1 MAPRKEPYP
10 DDETPH
16 GKRHKSRGQPEALN
30 KFNKGKKPRRTV
42 FSKEQVVRALEKC
55 KGNLRQTAVSL
66 GITWQTLKNYID
78 RWKLDQTL
86 FDIKEQTIDYVE
98 GKLMSAISKENVRA
112 IQFYLVTQATHRGYM
127 PTSRRLVGQDP
138 NSPPLNPAKAIN
150 FERVLERLP
159 IEMVRALRDAIR
171 EAQTEAEKAQAP
183 KEVQALP
190 QPGAVQEGGGDAP
203 GGEGEEE
210 AEVS

>member
-55 KGNLRQTAVSL
+55 KGNLRQTAASL

-171 EAQTEAEKAQAP
+171 EAQTEALQQEP
-183 KEVQALP
+183 KEVRELP
-190 QPGAVQEGGGDAP
+190 HVPEAQGEGEEP
-203 GGEGEEE
+203 RSEGEEE